1 VKENETKPHTGNTT
15 EKPVDESVSE
25 KCWED
30 MCEELQYGQGYIEL
44 GLAADAMAELAKVS
58 ASDPEYGR
66 ARAELMTLT
75 DPLDVAEQ
83 NREADAGLK
92 LIRSGSRLPY
102 LINQTAL
109 RLHFAGRTQEAYDLT
124 RKMAKFL
131 EWDAIDHYGMATYA
145 AQIGKWKEAAEEILA
160 GLGKDTDVPP
170 DFERMFSDL
179 DLEPLYRHAAEGEMD
194 IETALILT
202 DPRFA
207 SALSQ
212 FSGQDVEC
220 DSNMLR
226 AMPPHFRPDVIQD
239 LWSGLYD
246 LSPQASP
253 TVQTQYREWF
263 LSVSGRI
270 ASLAKRGIERA
281 QAMILELQLGSDTAG
296 AFVIVD
302 PKDVRRVTPPAEKWR
317 ASTEGWRVMVSDNF
331 DFMDDDA
338 PSCAGSY
345 PTYEDA
351 LARAKGIVEASI
363 KNSQG
368 TTADEIYDHY
378 TSFGDDAFILAPA
391 GTKQPESLFSSWN
404 YAEELAGKV
413 AK

>member
-1 VKENETKPHTGNTT
+1 M
-15 EKPVDESVSE
+15 S
-25 KCWED
+25 
-30 MCEELQYGQGYIEL
+30 EELKYGQGYIEL
-44 GLAADAMAELAKVS
+44 GLAADAKAALEIVNGI
-58 ASDPEYGR
+58 DPKYDE

-83 NREADAGLK
+83 NREAEAGLK

-109 RLHFAGRTQEAYDLT
+109 RLQFAGRVREAYDLT
-124 RKMAKFL
+124 REMAKFL
-131 EWDAIDHYGMATYA
+131 EWDPIDHYGMACYA
-145 AQIGKWKEAAEEILA
+145 SQIGKWKEAAEEMLA
-160 GLGKDTDVPP
+160 GLENDQ
-170 DFERMFSDL
+170 DFTECFDRMFSDL

-194 IETALILT
+194 IETALVLA
-202 DPRFA
+202 DSRFG

-212 FSGQDVEC
+212 LAGQEVEC
-220 DSNMLR
+220 DSRMIQ
-226 AMPPHFRPDVIQD
+226 AMPPHFRPAIVQD

-246 LSPQASP
+246 ISPQASP
-253 TVQTQYREWF
+253 TVQTQYREWL
-263 LSVSGRI
+263 LSVSGRL
-270 ASLAKRGIERA
+270 ASLARRGIERA
-281 QAMILELQLGSDTAG
+281 QAMVLESQLDPATAG
-296 AFVIVD
+296 VAKIID
-302 PKDVRRVTPPAEKWR
+302 PPNVRRETTSAGER
-317 ASTEGWRVMVSDNF
+317 NAFTEPWRVMVSDNF

-345 PTYEDA
+345 PTYEAA

-391 GTKQPESLFSSWN
+391 GTKQPEPLFSSWT